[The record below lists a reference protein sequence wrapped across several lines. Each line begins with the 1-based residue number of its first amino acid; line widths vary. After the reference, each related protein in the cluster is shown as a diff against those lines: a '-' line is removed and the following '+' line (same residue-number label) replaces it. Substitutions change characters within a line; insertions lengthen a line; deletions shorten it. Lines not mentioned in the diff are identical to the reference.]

1 MNRNSESHFAQV
13 PHAQIQRSR
22 FKRANNHKTTFNMGD
37 LIPIYWD
44 EVLPGDTHK
53 INMSALVRMATPI
66 YPIMD
71 NMFLDTYFFFVPNR
85 LLWEHWREFNGENR
99 STHWEQTTEYT
110 IPQIKAP
117 TGGWTKCT
125 LADYF
130 GLPTYTDEVSVSA
143 LPFRAYCL
151 IWNEWF
157 RDQNLQDPAMVNLDD
172 ATVTGTNSGDYVQN
186 AQLGALPLKAAKI
199 HDYFTSALPAP
210 QKGPDVTISI
220 DAGLVPVG
228 GGPDEHIS
236 GGPLSGI
243 QYPINYRTVDM
254 DSPNNWYEFT
264 GSQNNKGLAI
274 HPKMLSSGPSHGD
287 PDNYGAES
295 VSGGNSTSGYS
306 YWAIPTNLYASLEG
320 GIGFTINQMRQAFAL
335 QRLYERDAR
344 GGTRYTEVLKAHFG
358 VTSPD
363 SRQQRP
369 EYLGGYHMPININQV
384 VQQSATDSTSPQ
396 GNTAAYSISTMSRN
410 MATKSFTEHGI
421 IIGLAVV
428 RQDHTYQQG
437 INRMWSRK
445 DRTDYYWPALA
456 NLGEQAVLNKEIYAQ
471 GTAADEEVF
480 GYQEAWAE
488 YRYSPSYVTGGM
500 RSNLDEDSRGGSL
513 DAWHLADYY
522 SQLPT
527 LSDTWIEES
536 KTTLDRCIAVS
547 SEVENQFI
555 TDMYFVN
562 TTTRPMPL
570 YSVPGLID
578 HH

>member
-13 PHAQIQRSR
+13 PHAEIQRSR
-22 FKRANNHKTTFNMGD
+22 FTRANNHKTTFNEGQ
-37 LIPIYWD
+37 LIPIYLD
-44 EVLPGDTHK
+44 EVLPGDTHQ

-71 NMFLDTYFFFVPNR
+71 NLWMDIYFFFVPNR
-85 LLWEHWREFNGENR
+85 LVWEHWREFNGQNNT
-99 STHWEQTTEYT
+99 THWEQPVDYT

-117 TGGWTKCT
+117 AVGWTKGT

-130 GLPTYTDEVSVSA
+130 GLPTYTKNISVSA

-172 ATVTGTNSGDYVQN
+172 ATATGNNSGDYVTN
-186 AQLGALPLKAAKI
+186 AQLGALPLKAAKM

-210 QKGPDVTISI
+210 QKGPDVQISI
-220 DAGLVPVG
+220 DAGMVPVG
-228 GGPDEHIS
+228 GGANEHVS

-243 QYPINYRTVDM
+243 QYPITYRAVQHN
-254 DSPNNWYEFT
+254 SPSTWFEFT
-264 GSQNNKGLAI
+264 GSQNNKGLAM
-274 HPKMLSSGPSHGD
+274 HPNMLGDASHGQS
-287 PDNYGAES
+287 DNYGAES
-295 VSGGNSTSGYS
+295 VSGGNSMSGYN
-306 YWAIPTNLYASLEG
+306 YWAIPTNLYANLEG

-344 GGTRYTEVLKAHFG
+344 GGTRYTEILKAHFG

-363 SRQQRP
+363 ARQQRP

-384 VQQSATDSTSPQ
+384 IQQSATDTTSPQ
-396 GNTAAYSISTMSRN
+396 GNTAAYSVSTMSRN
-410 MATKSFTEHGI
+410 MVTKSFTEHGFI
-421 IIGLAVV
+421 LGLAVV

-437 INRMWSRK
+437 IRRFWSRK
-445 DRTDYYWPALA
+445 DRTDFYWPALA
-456 NLGEQAVLNKEIYAQ
+456 NLGEQAIQNKEIFAQ
-471 GTAADEEVF
+471 GTKEDDEVF
-480 GYQEAWAE
+480 GYQEAWAD
-488 YRYSPSYVTGGM
+488 YRYAPSYVTGAF
-500 RSNLDEDSRGGSL
+500 RSNLSEGERGGSL

-522 SQLPT
+522 NELPT
-527 LSDTWIEES
+527 LSDTWIEEGDES
-536 KTTLDRCIAVS
+536 MNRVLAVS
-547 SEVENQFI
+547 SEVENQFLA
-555 TDMYFVN
+555 DMYFVN
-562 TTTRPMPL
+562 KTTRPMPL